1 MTSDGLP
8 VSRRSLIRTA
18 GAAGIAGLAGCT
30 GGGGDGGGGGGGNG
44 DAPSELKIGIQVP
57 QSGPYGSSGQ
67 AVADAMKLA
76 AQDAIEAGEFENIET
91 SVKDTQTDPS
101 TGRQKAQEHINDG
114 ADFLAGNISSATA
127 LSVGELAQRNDM
139 VYNCVAGS
147 NAVTGSEC
155 RKSTF
160 AWSDSAV
167 MQLGGALGYVLD
179 NDVTSGNDIYIISAD
194 YAWGQSLAKWVEEQI
209 APANDLNVVGNEFT
223 PFGNS
228 DYSSQLTAARDADP
242 DILMMNMSGTDEI
255 TSLPQTQEFGI
266 LEDTTVVY
274 AATNLGDAQAID
286 QEILSHENYY
296 SSIAWYWNYDYTD
309 ASKSFAERYAEEY
322 PDNLRDAYIASFYSG
337 VRVTLSA
344 MAETGS
350 TSLSDLQSEI
360 EGGTIDPSLWGIEE
374 ESRACDHRA
383 TIATTTVTGK
393 DPSEAEGQ
401 DLYEVVDVPSR
412 ETVMDRMR
420 TCEQTGCQ
428 L

>member
-1 MTSDGLP
+1 MISDGLP

-30 GGGGDGGGGGGGNG
+30 GGGGNGGGGGGGNG

-114 ADFLAGNISSATA
+114 ADTLAGNISSATA

-179 NDVTSGNDIYIISAD
+179 NDIASGNDIYIISAD

-209 APANDLNVVGNEFT
+209 APANDLNVVG
-223 PFGNS
+223 GYLVS
-228 DYSSQLTAARDADP
+228 H
-242 DILMMNMSGTDEI
+242 LM
-255 TSLPQTQEFGI
+255 L
-266 LEDTTVVY
+266 
-274 AATNLGDAQAID
+274 D
-286 QEILSHENYY
+286 Q
-296 SSIAWYWNYDYTD
+296 
-309 ASKSFAERYAEEY
+309 FR
-322 PDNLRDAYIASFYSG
+322 
-337 VRVTLSA
+337 
-344 MAETGS
+344 
-350 TSLSDLQSEI
+350 
-360 EGGTIDPSLWGIEE
+360 GG
-374 ESRACDHRA
+374 AN
-383 TIATTTVTGK
+383 
-393 DPSEAEGQ
+393 
-401 DLYEVVDVPSR
+401 
-412 ETVMDRMR
+412 
-420 TCEQTGCQ
+420 
-428 L
+428 